1 MTTPSRT
8 LSARPSRLARAALAT
23 LALLTAA
30 TSTGVALGAARA
42 DALPAEAARA
52 DVVQERPTRLD
63 PARLER
69 GADASVPYRTGL
81 DRRDIVEDGVTTR
94 VRADWFE
101 LLGTRPDGRYV
112 VLAVRGEDHSVRTIA
127 PGGRSSRVLLDDVR
141 GATALL
147 GTDGT
152 TVVTERFRSRP
163 RRHTVLRAY
172 DAATG
177 ELLGQR
183 RRPGYTTVL
192 DASSSTVVHAG
203 ENGPVVS
210 WDLATDED
218 TKVTRRYGYRAD
230 LVTDRLAVFTKDP
243 YQGGCTVVSTLS
255 DPSSELWRSC
265 KERVVDLSPD
275 GSHVLTVFALS
286 DGLGPSEA
294 RVRTV
299 EGDQVGRYR
308 VDGYLGQLL
317 FEDGDT
323 ALLEVATKDSSGLVR
338 CDGADCELA
347 SDLGKG
353 SPYL

>member
-8 LSARPSRLARAALAT
+8 LSARPSRVARTALAT

-30 TSTGVALGAARA
+30 ASTGVAV
-42 DALPAEAARA
+42 EAARA
-52 DVVQERPTRLD
+52 DVARADAPQERPTRLD
-63 PARLER
+63 PERLER
-69 GADASVPYRTGL
+69 GPDASVPYRAGL
-81 DRRDIVEDGVTTR
+81 DGRDIVEDGVVTR
-94 VRADWFE
+94 VRADWFQ

-172 DAATG
+172 DATTG

-183 RRPGYTTVL
+183 KRQGYTTVL
-192 DASSSTVVHAG
+192 DASSTTVVHAG

-210 WDLATDED
+210 WDLATGDGARVS
-218 TKVTRRYGYRAD
+218 TRYGYRAD
-230 LVTDRLAVFTKDP
+230 LLGDRLAVFTKDP

-255 DPSSELWRSC
+255 DPRAELWRSC
-265 KERVVDLSPD
+265 EEAVVEFSPD
-275 GSHVLTVFALS
+275 GSHLLTVFKLA
-286 DGLGPSEA
+286 DGLGPREA

-299 EGDQVGRYR
+299 EGTEVGRYR
-308 VDGYLGQLL
+308 VDGFLGQLL
-317 FEDGDT
+317 FEDADT
-323 ALLEVATKDSSGLVR
+323 ALLEVATEDSSGLVR
-338 CDGADCELA
+338 CDGPDCELA
-347 SDLGKG
+347 SELGKG

>member
-8 LSARPSRLARAALAT
+8 LSTRPSRLARTALAA

-30 TSTGVALGAARA
+30 TSTGVAV
-42 DALPAEAARA
+42 EAARA
-52 DVVQERPTRLD
+52 DVARAGAPQERPTRLD
-63 PARLER
+63 AERLER
-69 GADASVPYRTGL
+69 GADASVPYRAGL
-81 DRRDIVEDGVTTR
+81 DRRDIVEDGVVTR
-94 VRADWFE
+94 VRADWFQ

-127 PGGRSSRVLLDDVR
+127 PGGRSSRVLLADVR

-152 TVVTERFRSRP
+152 TVVTERFRSGP

-172 DAATG
+172 DATTG

-183 RRPGYTTVL
+183 RRQGYTTAL
-192 DASSSTVVHAG
+192 DASSTTVVHAG

-210 WDLATDED
+210 WDLATGDG
-218 TKVTRRYGYRAD
+218 TRVSRRYGYRAD
-230 LVTDRLAVFTKDP
+230 LLNDRLAVFTKDP

-255 DPSSELWRSC
+255 DPGAELWRSC
-265 KERVVDLSPD
+265 EEAVVEFSPD
-275 GSHVLTVFALS
+275 GSHVLTVFKLA
-286 DGLGPSEA
+286 DGLGPGEA

-299 EGDQVGRYR
+299 VGEQVGRYR

-317 FEDGDT
+317 FEDADT

-338 CDGADCELA
+338 CDGPDCELA

>member
-8 LSARPSRLARAALAT
+8 LSARPSRLARTALAAF
-23 LALLTAA
+23 ALLTAA
-30 TSTGVALGAARA
+30 ASTGVAV
-42 DALPAEAARA
+42 EAARA
-52 DVVQERPTRLD
+52 DVSVAAARADAPQERPTRLD
-63 PARLER
+63 PERLER
-69 GADASVPYRTGL
+69 GTDASVPYRAGL
-81 DRRDIVEDGVTTR
+81 DRRDIVEDGVVTR
-94 VRADWFE
+94 VRADWFQ

-112 VLAVRGEDHSVRTIA
+112 VLAVRGEDHSVRTLA
-127 PGGRSSRVLLDDVR
+127 PGGSSSRVLLDDVR

-172 DAATG
+172 DATTG

-183 RRPGYTTVL
+183 KRRGYTTAL
-192 DASSSTVVHAG
+192 DASSTTVVHAG

-210 WDLATDED
+210 WDLATGDG
-218 TKVTRRYGYRAD
+218 TRVSRRYGYRAD
-230 LVTDRLAVFTKDP
+230 LLNDRLAVFTKDP

-255 DPSSELWRSC
+255 DPGAELWRSC
-265 KERVVDLSPD
+265 EEAVVEFSPD
-275 GSHVLTVFALS
+275 GSHLLTVFKLA

-299 EGDQVGRYR
+299 EGEQVGRYR

-317 FEDGDT
+317 FEDADT
-323 ALLEVATKDSSGLVR
+323 ALLEVATEDSSGLVR
-338 CDGADCELA
+338 CDGPDCELA